1 MTKGVRLRVSFKP
14 VWVYYLNQSPLKTIG
29 MTLRKFKIASKDKEC
44 ELSEKYRVYR
54 VREDPKTKY
63 RYVTEILNIEEG
75 K

>member
-1 MTKGVRLRVSFKP
+1 
-14 VWVYYLNQSPLKTIG
+14 
-29 MTLRKFKIASKDKEC
+29 MTLRKFKIATPERER

-75 K
+75 WREPGWEGRRKSPRNFRPC